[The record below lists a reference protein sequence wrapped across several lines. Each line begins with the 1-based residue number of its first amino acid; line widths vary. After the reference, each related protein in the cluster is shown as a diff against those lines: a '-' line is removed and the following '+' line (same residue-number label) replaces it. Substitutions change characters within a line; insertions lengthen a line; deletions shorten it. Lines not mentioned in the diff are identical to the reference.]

1 MAGVSRLQYSTE
13 ARLVR
18 VMCSGRVDLE
28 FVLRAFSNG
37 MDGVFIGGCRLNE
50 CNYITHGNYHA
61 LNMVLLCRKIME
73 HIGLNPE
80 RLRIEF
86 MSSAEGI
93 LFAEVMSEFGNKVKE
108 LGPLGKVEGIDQ
120 NELKSKLAEITKLVP
135 YIKLVKNEKL
145 ASRLENPE
153 EYDKLFTKDEI
164 DKLFSEVISYY
175 IDPEKCQA
183 CMTCAKRCP
192 VEAIIS
198 AKNQIHVIDQE
209 KCIKCGTCFEVCPP
223 KFGAVTDTPDAA
235 VQVSDPGDNPD
246 EVASWAS
253 RPIGI
258 QAQVDDAPDALVI
271 TIPPMRFVH
280 VLRTRK
286 NMTNF
291 SPKTK

>member
-1 MAGVSRLQYSTE
+1 MAGVSRLQYTTE
-13 ARLVR
+13 ARLIR

-37 MDGVFIGGCRLNE
+37 TDGVIIGGCRLNE

-61 LNMVLLCRKIME
+61 LTMVLLCKRIME

-93 LFAEVMSEFGNKVKE
+93 RFAEVMSEFGNQVRE
-108 LGPLGKVEGIDQ
+108 LGPLGKGKGEAIDPS
-120 NELKSKLAEITKLVP
+120 ELKLKLGEIRKLVP
-135 YIKLVKNEKL
+135 YIKVVENEKL
-145 ASRLENPE
+145 ASHLVKPE

-198 AKNQIHVIDQE
+198 AKNQIHVVDQD

-223 KFGAVTDTPDAA
+223 RFGAVTRI
-235 VQVSDPGDNPD
+235 PGGPVPPPLPEDK
-246 EVASWAS
+246 
-253 RPIGI
+253 R
-258 QAQVDDAPDALVI
+258 
-271 TIPPMRFVH
+271 TIV
-280 VLRTRK
+280 RK
-286 NMTNF
+286 A
-291 SPKTK
+291 KEK